1 VRDTSKAQFVTRSH
15 SNSKSHARARPK
27 RESLPNEASVVMMRR
42 VRVGFLY
49 VTLRLNAAAFSKSV
63 RFLFSLVL
71 FFVLIYL
78 YSLHLSSRPRTF
90 LIGAP
95 AQESIS
101 KVHFCASF
109 ALGRPRERKKS
120 LVLIE
125 LGRKTHEIISRFLFF
140 VSLFF
145 PPFREFHRRN
155 ELGTNQ
161 RDLFND
167 WHLLPNEVHQFLS
180 VFRYREQEEREERFE
195 RDAASSDTYHGH
207 CFTYSAACF
216 LLRFCGFLRNREV
229 FVFCRE
235 NSNIFLRKR
244 ALCICVIMR
253 ENTRKNNQR
262 ITSSSGEGV
271 VTRMRKMEVS
281 QRDSLWDVVV
291 KWDDICF
298 KHILPRLNA
307 TDLKFFYEVNT
318 ETRKLIKRSSR
329 AKDLKKKF
337 YIGEMSSISTLE
349 FAWEH
354 YPWGG
359 RGFLGKEMDE
369 PYFCREVAKTNKLE
383 LLKWAREEKKCEWDE
398 WTIDEAALQGNL
410 EMVKYCVANE
420 CPIDEMACAEAA
432 GNGDLEVLKYLRE
445 EAKAPWDSET
455 AAGAAE
461 SGHLHILEYLVD
473 RKYDEFDEWACVCAA
488 MNGQLDCLKYL
499 HEEAVREAHDNEHTE
514 CVQYLLDNNCPLPI
528 EWRYDDGT
536 LYDEFYQQVGLRE
549 Q

>member
-1 VRDTSKAQFVTRSH
+1 MRDTSKAQFVTRSH

-27 RESLPNEASVVMMRR
+27 SLPNEASVVMMRR

-120 LVLIE
+120 LVLIV
-125 LGRKTHEIISRFLFF
+125 LVRKTHEIISRFLFF

-229 FVFCRE
+229 FVLCRE

-253 ENTRKNNQR
+253 ENTRKKNTQR
-262 ITSSSGEGV
+262 IASSSGRRGRDESEEEEGWSE
-271 VTRMRKMEVS
+271 R
-281 QRDSLWDVVV
+281 
-291 KWDDICF
+291 
-298 KHILPRLNA
+298 
-307 TDLKFFYEVNT
+307 FFVG
-318 ETRKLIKRSSR
+318 
-329 AKDLKKKF
+329 F
-337 YIGEMSSISTLE
+337 
-349 FAWEH
+349 
-354 YPWGG
+354 G
-359 RGFLGKEMDE
+359 RE
-369 PYFCREVAKTNKLE
+369 
-383 LLKWAREEKKCEWDE
+383 
-398 WTIDEAALQGNL
+398 
-410 EMVKYCVANE
+410 
-420 CPIDEMACAEAA
+420 
-432 GNGDLEVLKYLRE
+432 
-445 EAKAPWDSET
+445 
-455 AAGAAE
+455 
-461 SGHLHILEYLVD
+461 
-473 RKYDEFDEWACVCAA
+473 
-488 MNGQLDCLKYL
+488 
-499 HEEAVREAHDNEHTE
+499 
-514 CVQYLLDNNCPLPI
+514 
-528 EWRYDDGT
+528 
-536 LYDEFYQQVGLRE
+536 
-549 Q
+549 